1 MGAHH
6 AGGSHGAAQPEAT
19 TPPTDAHAHHDM
31 GHGPAH
37 QTTHSE
43 APSAPEHGDMPCD
56 CLSDCCATA
65 LVIPGAFSATI
76 AVRFSDPG
84 PTPGMPQHEFV
95 GHWIDFVLP
104 FATAPPSMVT
114 G

>member
-6 AGGSHGAAQPEAT
+6 AGGSHGAVRT
-19 TPPTDAHAHHDM
+19 TADVASDAHAHHDM
-31 GHGPAH
+31 GSVPAA
-37 QTTHSE
+37 QTD
-43 APSAPEHGDMPCD
+43 APTAPDHNEMPCD
-56 CLSDCCATA
+56 CLGDCCATS
-65 LVIPGAFSATI
+65 LVLPGAFSATI
-76 AVRFSDPG
+76 AVRFSDAG